1 MSLLTE
7 FAQLNTSKYKR
18 FFVIGCSFTE
28 WYWPTWA
35 NIIAEQNPHLE
46 FYSFAKSGQGN
57 IYIST
62 ILNQLTH
69 THNLCETDL
78 VGIMWSSFHRT
89 DYYTSSK
96 TTLQDIIKTDDT
108 DILKKSL
115 HNWDMHGDSIFAQ
128 LKNGTEKDGYCDR
141 GFLLRDLAII
151 DNATTVMEHAPYT
164 AFQMYSI
171 EPEQQNNYDP
181 TFNNIHRDNSDAIDT
196 YSHLQHKMV
205 SKTSLF
211 NEMGNTFTTPTV
223 TWIPSWKSENS
234 SNKEVDYHPSSSIYC
249 QFLQNNGYTLTSR
262 TLDKCKFFDTK
273 IQKTTW
279 SMHLIKNKDWPY
291 KVMVQN
297 KDWPL

>member
-46 FYSFAKSGQGN
+46 FSSFAKSGQGN

-78 VGIMWSSFHRT
+78 VGIMWSTFHRT
-89 DYYTSSK
+89 DYYTSSSN
-96 TTLQDIIKTDDT
+96 TLKDIIRTDDT
-108 DILKKSL
+108 NILKNSL
-115 HNWDMHGDSIFAQ
+115 HNWGLHGDTIHAQ
-128 LKNGTEKDGYCDR
+128 LKNGTEMHGYCDR

-151 DNATTVMEHAPYT
+151 DNATTVMEQAPYT
-164 AFQMYSI
+164 AFQMYSV
-171 EPEQQNNYDP
+171 EPEEQNNYDP
-181 TFNNIHRDNSDAIDT
+181 TFNNIYRDNSDAIDT

-223 TWIPSWKSENS
+223 TWTPSWEPENS
-234 SNKEVDYHPSSSIYC
+234 PEKEVDYHPSSSIYC
-249 QFLQNNGYTLTSR
+249 QILQNNGYTLTQRS
-262 TLDKCKFFDTK
+262 LDKCKFFDSK
-273 IQKTTW
+273 IQKITW
-279 SMHLIKNKDWPY
+279 AMHLQNNDEWPY
-291 KVMVQN
+291 KVMMQN

>member
-35 NIIAEQNPHLE
+35 NIIAEQNLHLE
-46 FYSFAKSGQGN
+46 FYSFAKPGQGN
-57 IYIST
+57 TYIST
-62 ILNQLTH
+62 LLNQLTH

-78 VGIMWSSFHRT
+78 VGIMWSSFHRL
-89 DYYTSSK
+89 DYYTSSTNLEYTIRHRPEIEK
-96 TTLQDIIKTDDT
+96 N
-108 DILKKSL
+108 SL
-115 HNWDMHGDSIFAQ
+115 HNWRMYSDSIHAQ
-128 LKNGTEKDGYCDR
+128 LKIGTKQEGYCDR

-223 TWIPSWKSENS
+223 TWIPSNEPEDS
-234 SNKEVDYHPSSSIYC
+234 SKKEVDCHPPSSIYC
-249 QFLQNNGYTLTSR
+249 QFLQNNGYTLTPR

-273 IQKTTW
+273 IQKITW
-279 SMHLIKNKDWPY
+279 AGQVQHNKDWPY

>member
-89 DYYTSSK
+89 DYYTSCK
-96 TTLQDIIKTDDT
+96 TTLRDIVKTDDT
-108 DILKKSL
+108 NILKKSL

-171 EPEQQNNYDP
+171 DPEQQNTYDP
-181 TFNNIHRDNSDAIDT
+181 TFNNIDRDNSDAIDT

-223 TWIPSWKSENS
+223 TWTPSWEPENS
-234 SNKEVDYHPSSSIYC
+234 LEKEQDFHPSSSIYC
-249 QFLQNNGYTLTSR
+249 QFLQNNGYTLTQR
-262 TLDKCKFFDTK
+262 TLDKCKFFDAK
-273 IQKTTW
+273 VQKTTW
-279 SMHLIKNKDWPY
+279 SMHLQKNKKWPY
-291 KVMVQN
+291 KVMMQN
-297 KDWPL
+297 HDWPL